1 MIAKQLEQIQVK
13 TQEAQG
19 VSNDDLVGKKH
30 MMNSVQEVTAEQAL
44 RDKLLRQQ
52 NQYRILA
59 EKQEHL
65 EKLLRSKNAEVTQ
78 LREDKRHLLPTPP
91 KKGNSRP
98 ANSPLI
104 TRVDRDKNGGEAARG
119 RGRPRGQ
126 RGAGSVAAGRQWGA
140 LRRAQARARAN
151 G

>member
-104 TRVDRDKNGGEAARG
+104 TRVDRDKNGLFGTPPAIVKRKPRKARQTAG
-119 RGRPRGQ
+119 SAPPRGCF
-126 RGAGSVAAGRQWGA
+126 SDFPPEPS
-140 LRRAQARARAN
+140 LP
-151 G
+151 